1 MNKME
6 SFRQFVAG
14 QFDQLDLKQSPK
26 ELYEPIQYILS
37 LGGKRIR
44 PVLMMLSHEL
54 FDGNPT
60 SISGPALAVEMFH
73 NFTLIHDDIMDNAGL
88 RRGKP
93 TVHEKWDRN
102 IAILSGDA
110 LCILSYDYLIRTE
123 PTTLLP
129 ELVRRF
135 NKTSIEICE
144 GQQMDLNFETAGDVT
159 LSQYKEMIRLKTAV
173 LLGFSLWTGAYL
185 AGASQNE
192 QELCYRIGE
201 NMGLAFQLKDDYL
214 DAFGS
219 TAQTGKE
226 QGGDIRSGKKTY
238 LQIEAKRLGFS
249 PAFSGNADS
258 SLEVPAVIKKYR
270 ELGLDHELQ
279 QEVEQYAAQAIQ
291 GLHDLKKSHENLN
304 LLEKLIEQLS
314 NRDH

>member
-1 MNKME
+1 
-6 SFRQFVAG
+6 
-14 QFDQLDLKQSPK
+14 
-26 ELYEPIQYILS
+26 
-37 LGGKRIR
+37 
-44 PVLMMLSHEL
+44 
-54 FDGNPT
+54 
-60 SISGPALAVEMFH
+60 
-73 NFTLIHDDIMDNAGL
+73 
-88 RRGKP
+88 
-93 TVHEKWDRN
+93 
-102 IAILSGDA
+102 
-110 LCILSYDYLIRTE
+110 
-123 PTTLLP
+123 
-129 ELVRRF
+129 
-135 NKTSIEICE
+135 
-144 GQQMDLNFETAGDVT
+144 
-159 LSQYKEMIRLKTAV
+159 
-173 LLGFSLWTGAYL
+173 
-185 AGASQNE
+185 
-192 QELCYRIGE
+192 
-201 NMGLAFQLKDDYL
+201 MGLAFQLKDDYL